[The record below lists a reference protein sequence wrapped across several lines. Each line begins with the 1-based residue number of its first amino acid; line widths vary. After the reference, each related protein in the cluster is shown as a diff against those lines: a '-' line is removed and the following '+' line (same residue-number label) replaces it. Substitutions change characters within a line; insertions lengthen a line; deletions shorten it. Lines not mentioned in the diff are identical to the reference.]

1 MRTISIT
8 IVAIIRVLVV
18 TNHPTNNFQ
27 PRTVWEHYC
36 KYNLHVHPS
45 RATEEQYTYFLDCY
59 SGDDQYTDLYTY
71 YENQYPEYNHQLK
84 HYGK

>member
-8 IVAIIRVLVV
+8 IAIIIMALVV

-36 KYNLHVHPS
+36 KYNLHIHPS
-45 RATEEQYTYFLDCY
+45 QEISFNRGGTIINKEL
-59 SGDDQYTDLYTY
+59 
-71 YENQYPEYNHQLK
+71 
-84 HYGK
+84 